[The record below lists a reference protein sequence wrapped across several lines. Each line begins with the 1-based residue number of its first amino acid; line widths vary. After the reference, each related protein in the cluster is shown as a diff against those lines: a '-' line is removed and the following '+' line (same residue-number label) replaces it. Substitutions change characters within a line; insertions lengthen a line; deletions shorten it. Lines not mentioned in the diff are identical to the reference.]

1 MGTPIVSNYANL
13 FMDISEKS
21 LLNDFYKITGK
32 KPLTWLRFIDDIFFI

>member
-13 FMDISEKS
+13 FMDTSEKS

-32 KPLTWLRFIDDIFFI
+32 KPLIWLRFMDDIFFI